1 MRLFS
6 RRLEEEVEME
16 NVLEFIA
23 EENELTTVCF
33 ADRQGQKEEEESKE
47 SGQTMQSMGEQVSRM
62 LERMEA
68 LEREVRQL
76 KEQLKEKVANGEKG
90 PGGLATAEINPVKP
104 THSRLWSDVVKE
116 GVKREVKMSDG
127 VHGQNKA
134 VKLGKN
140 NKSSNRTSDVITDT
154 SHDVRSKSDD
164 TIASGTRLLPDKQKI
179 SQSLPNVAF
188 FSDSI
193 LRGVNERRLGKSY
206 GFFASSTKAYTI
218 EDTAPAIEE
227 CLQKNKT
234 VEAIV
239 IHSGINNLKRDDPM
253 VAGKKMSQAVQ
264 NIGKRHPHL
273 KIIVSKPAP
282 TRQPELEKK
291 RFVYNSLLNTELFGV
306 KNVSLVHHE
315 NRQYAQNLPDGIHP
329 SVRGSSVLARNLGR
343 VIRNLF
349 WELPRAKRNRW
360 RDKWWIDNIQNW

>member
-1 MRLFS
+1 MK
-6 RRLEEEVEME
+6 
-16 NVLEFIA
+16 
-23 EENELTTVCF
+23 
-33 ADRQGQKEEEESKE
+33 GQ
-47 SGQTMQSMGEQVSRM
+47 
-62 LERMEA
+62 
-68 LEREVRQL
+68 
-76 KEQLKEKVANGEKG
+76 
-90 PGGLATAEINPVKP
+90 P
-104 THSRLWSDVVKE
+104 
-116 GVKREVKMSDG
+116 
-127 VHGQNKA
+127 
-134 VKLGKN
+134 
-140 NKSSNRTSDVITDT
+140 
-154 SHDVRSKSDD
+154 
-164 TIASGTRLLPDKQKI
+164 
-179 SQSLPNVAF
+179 
-188 FSDSI
+188 
-193 LRGVNERRLGKSY
+193 
-206 GFFASSTKAYTI
+206 
-218 EDTAPAIEE
+218 
-227 CLQKNKT
+227 
-234 VEAIV
+234 V